1 MTVVDTSLHS
11 VPLEDIVF
19 DTFGQGPAA
28 FLKLTD
34 ATDED
39 IIRVRDR
46 IPPLNDPQYTTIEV
60 VDFLDPTDLVL
71 SYSSEGKHYAYP
83 FQILNFHEF
92 VNDEIDG
99 VPILISY
106 CPLCRSGVVFD
117 RRVDG
122 IALTFGNTSALY
134 ESNAVAYDKET
145 GSYWYQAGGRAI
157 VGPLTGKRMRPL
169 PSLVTTW
176 AEWTSLHPDGLVL
189 STDTGYSAPYQADYF
204 AGYEVT
210 IEQRGFAFPVSEEAR
225 DPRLGL
231 SAHVL
236 VVMPGDSERAYHL
249 DGLGDAVVND
259 TISGHDVVVFSME
272 SGPSGAAYLPFIDG
286 QQLTF
291 QFKQNHYVDDQT
303 GSTWNLAGHS
313 TAGSLEGQTL
323 EPLPSLFTFWFT
335 AVAAFP
341 QIDLYTP

>member
-11 VPLEDIVF
+11 VPLEEIVF
-19 DTFGQGPAA
+19 DTFGQGSIPYI
-28 FLKLTD
+28 KLTD

-39 IIRVRDR
+39 IINVRDR
-46 IPPLNDPQYTTIEV
+46 IPPLNDPKYTSIEA
-60 VDFLDPTDLVL
+60 VDFLDPTDLIL
-71 SYSSEGKHYAYP
+71 SYSSGGKHYAYP
-83 FQILNFHEF
+83 FQMLNFHEF

-99 VPILISY
+99 IPILVSY
-106 CPLCRSGVVFD
+106 CPLCRSGIVFD

-122 IALTFGNTSALY
+122 MVLTFGNTGALY

-157 VGPLTGKRMRPL
+157 VGPLTGKRMKPL
-169 PSLVTTW
+169 PSLITTW

-204 AGYEVT
+204 ARYEVT

-225 DPRLGL
+225 DPRLGV
-231 SAHVL
+231 ATHVL
-236 VVMPGDSERAYHL
+236 VVMPGDSERAYNL

-259 TISGHDVVVFSME
+259 TISGHDVVVFSLE

-291 QFKQNHYVDDQT
+291 QLKQSHFVDDQT
-303 GSTWNLAGHS
+303 GSTWNLAGQA
-313 TAGSLEGQTL
+313 TAGSLEGESL

-335 AVAAFP
+335 AVVAFP
-341 QIDLYTP
+341 QIDIYTP